1 MVKDK
6 PIFAIVLIFIMFIGL
21 FCLSIYFF
29 NKDPLISVYAFVVS
43 IIHFSVGVSLLQ

>member
-1 MVKDK
+1 MKDK

-29 NKDPLISVYAFVVS
+29 NKNPLFSVYAFVCS
-43 IIHFSVGVSLLQ
+43 IMYFSFGVALLQ